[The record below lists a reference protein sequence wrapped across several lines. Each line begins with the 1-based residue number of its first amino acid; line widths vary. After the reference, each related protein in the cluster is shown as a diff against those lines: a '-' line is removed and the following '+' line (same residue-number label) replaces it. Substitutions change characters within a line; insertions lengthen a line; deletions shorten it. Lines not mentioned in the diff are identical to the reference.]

1 MPERSE
7 WIVEA
12 IKRFAAESPENAL
25 GTATGEPAWDE
36 PRVGFAGGAD
46 PIFPFLQA
54 DIGAFLWTPADIFR
68 LTFPRLDRPPEALS
82 VISWILPQ
90 TEATRKDNRAARDL
104 PAERWARSRVFG
116 EAFNVKLAAHL
127 VERLDARGFHAV
139 APSLLSPAWQWQTSP
154 RYGFSSSWSERHAA
168 YAAGHGTFGLCD
180 GLITEA
186 GKAVR
191 CGSVVA
197 DIPLDPSPRP
207 YRDPH
212 AYCSFYAGGSCGKCI
227 PRCPAGA
234 ISKQGHDKQKCMKFL
249 FETVS
254 PHIQSVFGFASYGC
268 GLCQTGVPCEAGIPR
283 QDKEVV

>member
-25 GTATGEPAWDE
+25 GDGTGEPAWDE
-36 PRVGFAGGAD
+36 PRVKFAGGAD
-46 PIFPFLQA
+46 PIFPFLQS
-54 DIGAFLWTPADIFR
+54 DIGAFLWTPAEIFR

-90 TEATRKDNRAARDL
+90 TAATRADNRAARDL

-127 VERLDARGFHAV
+127 VASLEARGFHAV

-186 GKAVR
+186 GKAIR

-212 AYCSFYAGGSCGKCI
+212 AYCPFYAGGGCGKCI

-234 ISKQGHDKQKCMKFL
+234 ISKQGHDKGKCMKFL

-268 GLCQTGVPCEAGIPR
+268 GLCQTGVPCEAGIPPAAAGAP
-283 QDKEVV
+283 